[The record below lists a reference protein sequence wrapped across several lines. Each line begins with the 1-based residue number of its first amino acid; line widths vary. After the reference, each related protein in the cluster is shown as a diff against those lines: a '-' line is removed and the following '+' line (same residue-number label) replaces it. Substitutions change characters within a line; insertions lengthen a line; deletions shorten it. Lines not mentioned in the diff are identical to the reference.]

1 MLLNEMF
8 FQRCNPLELVA
19 TEVAEELVVD
29 ALRKL
34 ILPLESIFGTRRGW
48 IRVSFAEFCAAKV
61 LVTM

>member
-1 MLLNEMF
+1 MP
-8 FQRCNPLELVA
+8 FQRCDSPECIA
-19 TEVAEELVVD
+19 SEVAEELIVD

-34 ILPLESIFGTRRGW
+34 ILPLESIFGTSRGW